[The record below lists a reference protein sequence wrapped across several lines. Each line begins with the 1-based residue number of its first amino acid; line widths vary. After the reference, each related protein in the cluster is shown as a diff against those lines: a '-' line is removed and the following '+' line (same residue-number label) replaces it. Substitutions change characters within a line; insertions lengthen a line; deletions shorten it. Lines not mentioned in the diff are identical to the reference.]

1 MHKFLYRGSKYGNK
15 KTMAGGKLFDSGKEA
30 RRYSELRLLEKSGK
44 ISGLKNQ
51 VRFLLQP
58 SFVSAGVTHRKIEY
72 VADFVYLDSMGDMIV
87 EDTKGFK
94 TELYKLKKKLLLYKF
109 KDIHFIES

>member
-1 MHKFLYRGSKYGNK
+1 
-15 KTMAGGKLFDSGKEA
+15 MAGGKVFDSGKEA
-30 RRYSELRLLEKSGK
+30 RRYGELRLLEKAGK
-44 ISGLKNQ
+44 ISNLKTQ
-51 VRFLLQP
+51 ARYLLQP
-58 SFVSAGVTHRKIEY
+58 AFKKDGKTYRKIEY
-72 VADFVYLDSMGDMIV
+72 VADFTYIDSMGDMIV